1 MEDFRF
7 DEKTHTYYLGDKILP
22 SVTQII
28 ESTITKFEKKYENVN
43 EEILKRAAEKGR
55 LIHSEIEAFV
65 KRDFIGFT
73 TELTNFINIVA
84 DKKLSNI
91 QSEVK
96 VYNNEFAGTID
107 IIAEKGISKRK
118 NILADIKTTYKIDKE
133 YISWQLSLYNYLLE
147 YSKPDLKIDEFYV
160 IWLRDEDY
168 KFEKIEPKSKE
179 EILNLLDCYKK
190 GVKIDCNTNTLQTI
204 PQDKQIQFCNLFKQM
219 KAIEEKSKEIKE
231 AILKEMEERN
241 IDIIEIDD
249 IRITR
254 KATYVKTSVDSNKL
268 KEDGLY
274 EKYTKTS
281 NVKSS
286 ILINIKK

>member
-7 DEKTHTYYLGDKILP
+7 DEQTHTYYLGDKVLP

-28 ESTITKFEKKYENVN
+28 ESTIPKFEKKYENVN
-43 EEILKRAAEKGR
+43 ENILKQAAEKGT
-55 LIHSEIEAFV
+55 LIHSEIEAYI
-65 KRDFIGFT
+65 KRNYIGFT
-73 TELTNFINIVA
+73 TELTNFINIVT

-96 VYNNEFAGTID
+96 VHNNEFAGTID
-107 IIAEKGISKRK
+107 IIAQKGISTKK

-133 YISWQLSLYNYLLE
+133 YISWQLSLYNYLL
-147 YSKPDLKIDEFYV
+147 SFVQPDLKIDEFYV

-168 KFEKIEPKSKE
+168 KFQKIERKSDE
-179 EILNLLDCYKK
+179 TILDLLDCYKK
-190 GVKIDCNTNTLQTI
+190 GVKIDYNTTTLQTI
-204 PQDKQIQFCNLFKQM
+204 PKDKQMQFCNLFKQM
-219 KAIEEKSKEIKE
+219 KAIEEKNKEIKE
-231 AILKEMEERN
+231 AILKEMEDRG
-241 IDIIEIDD
+241 IDSIEIDD
-249 IRITR
+249 VKITY
-254 KATYVKTSVDSNKL
+254 KAPYTKTSVDSNKL

-286 ILINIKK
+286 ILISIKK